1 MSSLEIDN
9 CVKMIGGKCKG
20 CEGVIVN
27 VMKLFAS
34 VRLTKDKQ
42 GKAIFLLKPKKV
54 KRDHIEVIEPPA
66 LEMPSS
72 TDLKPVDSLEPNYN
86 LIDEIDEKII
96 QASKT
101 QNIETFI
108 EEVTN
113 EETGESNPNLVY
125 DDSPKK
131 NATLIDEHGVKSQL
145 PTIDDALNLRD
156 ENQRLKLQIESLLS
170 WQSHASAEC
179 AKHRKDYM
187 DLKKKHEE
195 EAVKYRKE
203 ELIALINDM

>member
-27 VMKLFAS
+27 IMKLFAS
-34 VRLTKDKQ
+34 VRLTRDKY

-54 KRDHIEVIEPPA
+54 KRDHIEVIDPPA

-86 LIDEIDEKII
+86 LIHEIDQKII
-96 QASKT
+96 EESKT
-101 QNIETFI
+101 QNITTVV
-108 EEVTN
+108 EEVPD
-113 EETGESNPNLVY
+113 EKTGEVNPNLVY
-125 DDSPKK
+125 SPKK
-131 NATLIDEHGVKSQL
+131 NAILVDEHGIRSTL
-145 PTIDDALNLRD
+145 PTIDDCINLRD
-156 ENQRLKLQIESLLS
+156 ENQKLRLQIESLLS

-179 AKHRKDYM
+179 AKYRKDYI

-203 ELIALINDM
+203 ELIELINKM